1 MQNGIYGSPSSFK
14 SGNINLN
21 IGNLVDMKVK
31 SIKDTSENFNKINI
45 IESLNIGTSYNIFS
59 DSLNQI

>member
-21 IGNLVDMKVK
+21 IGNLVDMKLK
-31 SIKDTSENFNKINI
+31 SIKDTSENFNKNK
-45 IESLNIGTSYNIFS
+45 YH
-59 DSLNQI
+59 